1 MAEMAIGH
9 GSEFQLLRYLGHH
22 RQYLNKTIMEQLDI
36 KSGDIQWLD
45 YPVDEIRDSMD
56 GEFKGVECFQ
66 NNEHYQSILENWK
79 RFWPQTGNSQ
89 NWDGIFTIG
98 DKWFFVEAKAHLAE
112 AHQKCKA
119 GNASRKIIR
128 SAFSQTCGSDNIAD
142 IWINSN
148 CYQLANR
155 LAFIHFCEQ
164 QHINAELVYILFY
177 NGYRFNPRKNL
188 KPEDK
193 LWEKE
198 IEKDF
203 AILKLSDQLKSKLN
217 IVYIDCFKP

>member
-1 MAEMAIGH
+1 MAEMAIGY

-45 YPVDEIRDSMD
+45 YPVDKNRDSMD
-56 GEFKGVECFQ
+56 GEFKGVECFH
-66 NNEHYQSILENWK
+66 NSENYKSILENWK
-79 RFWPQTGNSQ
+79 RFWPQSGNSQ

-98 DKWFFVEAKAHLAE
+98 NKWYFVEAKAHLAE
-112 AHQKCKA
+112 AHQKCQA
-119 GNASRKIIR
+119 GDASRKIIR
-128 SAFSQTCGSDNIAD
+128 SAFSQTCGSDDIAD

-164 QHINAELVYILFY
+164 QHINAKLVYILFY
-177 NGYRFNPRKNL
+177 NGYRYNPSKDLR
-188 KPEDK
+188 PEDK
-193 LWEKE
+193 QWEKE

-203 AILKLSDQLKSKLN
+203 AILKLSDKLKSKLN
-217 IVYIDCFKP
+217 IVYIDCLKP